1 MQNYIKFCN
10 NKVIYNNEKSVVVG
24 CGLTARNE
32 TDKSKVSLEGRGM
45 KQGEDLSKQNIT
57 SFEDATEGRDV
68 NTLT

>member
-1 MQNYIKFCN
+1 MAPCL
-10 NKVIYNNEKSVVVG
+10 
-24 CGLTARNE
+24 CGPTARND

-45 KQGEDLSKQNIT
+45 KQGEDLSKQNVT

>member
-1 MQNYIKFCN
+1 MEKFLERYN
-10 NKVIYNNEKSVVVG
+10 IPRLNKEEIENMNRSF
-24 CGLTARNE
+24 ASNE